1 MMMLMSNTE
10 KQGFMLEQNT
20 LLQSDDDV
28 NEQHRETKGHVG
40 TEYTTSG
47 R

>member
-1 MMMLMSNTE
+1 MMMLMSYEE
-10 KQGFMLEQNT
+10 KQRAMLEQNT
-20 LLQSDDDV
+20 PSQSDVDV

-40 TEYTTSG
+40 TEYTTSV

>member
-1 MMMLMSNTE
+1 MMMLISNTE
-10 KQGFMLEQNT
+10 KYRAMLEQNT
-20 LLQSDDDV
+20 PLQSDDDV

-40 TEYTTSG
+40 TEYTTSV